1 MKCPN
6 CKSELTW
13 GGDHSFEDY
22 GMEDE
27 GIVSNLSC
35 PNCPTFVEV
44 YYNIDKEKN
53 YK

>member
-1 MKCPN
+1 MKCWH

-22 GMEDE
+22 GMEGE

-35 PNCPTFVEV
+35 KNCPVDVEF
-44 YYNIDKEKN
+44 YYNIDREKD